1 MRKRNS
7 LVESY
12 GVMSMDDEFAILI
25 GDNQKKLQD
34 FLAESE
40 EEKEFQIR
48 SAGLVESKDVDTGET
63 REVLVLISDSGEA
76 WATISPTFIDSFL
89 TMCHWLVTHDM
100 APKSVLVQKRVG
112 KKGRSFLMC
121 GIGKYEKAKR

>member
-12 GVMSMDDEFAILI
+12 GVMNMDDEFAILI

-34 FLAESE
+34 FLEGSE

-48 SAGLVESKDVDTGET
+48 SAGLVESKDVDTGEI

-89 TMCHWLVTHDM
+89 TMCHWLVNHDM
-100 APKSVLVQKRVG
+100 GPTSVLVQKRVG

-121 GIGKYEKAKR
+121 GMGKYEKVK